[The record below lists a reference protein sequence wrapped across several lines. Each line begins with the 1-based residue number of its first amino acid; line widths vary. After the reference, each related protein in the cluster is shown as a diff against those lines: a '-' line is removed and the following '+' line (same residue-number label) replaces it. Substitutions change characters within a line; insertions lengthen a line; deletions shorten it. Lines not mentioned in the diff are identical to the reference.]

1 MDLKAIIVTDFGSPD
16 VLRYVDMDIPVI
28 TPSQVLIRVEKTSV
42 NYADVK
48 SRYGKKG
55 SNVFPFVP
63 GLDAAGVIVEVGSEV
78 DNLKIGQR
86 VMAFPS
92 GGSYSEYV
100 AAEAMLTFELPDQ
113 VDFEMAAACPTVAF
127 LSYKLLVDIARI
139 EPGETILIHSA
150 SGGVGTTAIQ
160 LAKILGAGTI
170 IGTVGSESKAAV
182 AQHAGADHVFC
193 YENEDFADKVN
204 RITEG
209 KGVQIVLDSVAG
221 PITQRS
227 LACLAPY
234 GRLIQFGNSSGQ
246 PGIIQ
251 TSDLHSSCRSIL
263 GFSLGTTRIN
273 RPESLRHTAK
283 QVLNY
288 LKDGQLNIKISYQFP
303 LEEAEAAHKLIESR
317 LSTGKIVLDVKK

>member
-16 VLRYVDMDIPVI
+16 VLRYVDMDIPVVA
-28 TPSQVLIRVEKTSV
+28 PSQVLIRVEKTSV

-48 SRYGKKG
+48 SRYGKQGTGK
-55 SNVFPFVP
+55 FPFVP

-78 DNLKIGQR
+78 QNLKIGQR
-86 VMAFPS
+86 VMAFPV

-113 VDFEMAAACPTVAF
+113 VDFDMAAACPTVAF
-127 LSYKLLVDIARI
+127 LSYKLLVDIAKL

-160 LAKILGAGTI
+160 LAKILGAGTVM
-170 IGTVGSESKAAV
+170 GTVGNENKAAV
-182 AQHAGADHVFC
+182 ALSAGADHVFC
-193 YENEDFADKVN
+193 YESEDFAEKVN
-204 RITEG
+204 QVTED

-227 LACLAPY
+227 LVCLAPY

-246 PGIIQ
+246 PGTIL
-251 TSDLHSSCRSIL
+251 TSDLHSSCRSVQ
-263 GFSLGTTRIN
+263 GFSLGTTRKN
-273 RPESLRHTAK
+273 YPESLKHTAE

-288 LKDGQLNIKISYQFP
+288 LKDGELNIKVGYQFP
-303 LEEAEAAHKLIESR
+303 LEEAKAAHKLIESR
-317 LSTGKIVLDVKK
+317 LSTGKILLDVKN